1 MPKINIC
8 KGKLMKYF
16 YNSNNLKS
24 KILSEGVVLKP
35 MWGDN
40 IMMNVVELEPGS
52 EVPLHSHPNEQ
63 AGIVLEGEFEFT
75 IGEEKKTVKKGEP
88 VRIYGN
94 DSVLRIEPFTY
105 STTPSC
111 IAAGFSYLGIS
122 LQDVS

>member
-1 MPKINIC
+1 
-8 KGKLMKYF
+8 MKYF
-16 YNSNNLKS
+16 YNPNNLKS

-75 IGEEKKTVKKGEP
+75 IGEEKKTVKKGEFYLIP
-88 VRIYGN
+88 GGIKHRVLTGN
-94 DSVLRIEPFTY
+94 K
-105 STTPSC
+105 PSKALD
-111 IAAGFSYLGIS
+111 IFSPPREDYKEGLT
-122 LQDVS
+122 

>member
-16 YNSNNLKS
+16 YNPNNLKS

-75 IGEEKKTVKKGEP
+75 IGEEKKTVKKGEFYLIP
-88 VRIYGN
+88 GGIKHRVLTGN
-94 DSVLRIEPFTY
+94 R
-105 STTPSC
+105 PSKALD
-111 IAAGFSYLGIS
+111 IFSPPREDYKEGLT
-122 LQDVS
+122 